1 MTSRMKTS
9 VVLIVIS
16 GQQDRIAAYA
26 SEVRRLKM
34 EVAAAQGDEATVDL
48 LGANEEPDVLKD
60 LQSRLKYA
68 SLRLCQVDL
77 LTDPFAA
84 LEPPK
89 TFYSYFEINFDPTPL
104 TLEHSMPKQS
114 PTQKLK
120 HDET

>member
-1 MTSRMKTS
+1 
-9 VVLIVIS
+9 
-16 GQQDRIAAYA
+16 
-26 SEVRRLKM
+26 M

-68 SLRLCQVDL
+68 SDL
-77 LTDPFAA
+77 LPRIRSFNSSYLPR

-89 TFYSYFEINFDPTPL
+89 TFYSSSEINFAPTPP

-114 PTQKLK
+114 PIPKLK